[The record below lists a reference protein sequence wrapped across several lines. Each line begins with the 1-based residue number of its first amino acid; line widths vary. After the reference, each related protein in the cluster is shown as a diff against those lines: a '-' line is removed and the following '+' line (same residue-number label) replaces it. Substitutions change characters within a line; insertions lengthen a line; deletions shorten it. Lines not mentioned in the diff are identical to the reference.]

1 MMNVQDT
8 AKDVGVSA
16 DELIEILQ
24 DIEIA
29 VDGPLSELSKE
40 QVAQVCDELGYASID
55 AAREDNS
62 DAPEPVEAPA
72 AVVEP
77 EKPAE
82 KPPIKIIKQE
92 PPIKIIKK
100 EPPVKIIEKAPPVK
114 IIEKAPPIKI
124 IKKAPPVKIIEREP
138 PIKIIRKGPAP
149 EPAPLT
155 AAVVDAPEAEEKI
168 IELKKP
174 KITVKEFAE
183 RMGMKPN
190 SVISDLMKMN
200 TFASINAEIDI
211 RVAKEIGA
219 KYGFVV
225 RKEEKKKAPVQP
237 VKTSGKKTAAKKKE
251 EVVDTPD
258 TLLPRPPVVT
268 FMGHVDHGK
277 TSLLDKVRNTKV
289 TKGEAGGITQHI
301 GAYTVE
307 LNDNKITFLDTPGHA
322 AFTAMR
328 ARGANLTDV
337 AVLVVAAD
345 DGVMPQTIEAIKH
358 AKAAGVCT
366 IIAMNK
372 MDLRSA
378 NPERL
383 KQQLQENDL
392 MVEDWGG
399 DIGCVPVS
407 AATGEG
413 IDSLLERIL
422 LESEMLELKANP
434 NKPATGF
441 VIEAQM
447 EPGMGPTAS
456 ILVKEGTLKVGDNVI
471 CGKYWGRI
479 KALIS
484 DQGKKVRVAGPS
496 TAVKV
501 LGLTNVPG
509 AGDEFQVMASDKEA
523 KKISEELQADERALQ
538 LGGAV
543 APKKMSLDDLFGA
556 AATAE
561 KKELKV
567 IIKADVQGSVE
578 AIAHSLRGI
587 KSDKVEINIITND
600 VGNITVN
607 DVMLASASNAIILG
621 FHTGKENGTN
631 AAMKR
636 EGVEIRL
643 YSIIYELIENVESA
657 MKGLLEPELRE
668 QVIGEAEIR
677 EVFELSKKSKIA
689 GCMVMSGR
697 VSAKASIRIKRG
709 RDILFEGMIGS
720 LKRFQNEAA
729 EVRQGQECGIRPDNF
744 TNFEAGDTIQAY
756 LVEKITQEL

>member
-8 AKDVGVSA
+8 AKDVGVSTE
-16 DELIEILQ
+16 ELIEILQ
-24 DIEIA
+24 DIDIA
-29 VDGPLSELSKE
+29 VDSPEAELNDE
-40 QVAQVCDELGYASID
+40 QIAQICDELGYATIEE
-55 AAREDNS
+55 ARADN
-62 DAPEPVEAPA
+62 AEVEEEEPEAPA
-72 AVVEP
+72 EEEAAP
-77 EKPAE
+77 EAPVAE
-82 KPPIKIIKQE
+82 E
-92 PPIKIIKK
+92 
-100 EPPVKIIEKAPPVK
+100 
-114 IIEKAPPIKI
+114 
-124 IKKAPPVKIIEREP
+124 
-138 PIKIIRKGPAP
+138 
-149 EPAPLT
+149 EPAPVAE
-155 AAVVDAPEAEEKI
+155 AAPVAADKPASDPKL

-174 KITVKEFAE
+174 KVIVKDFAE
-183 RMGMKPN
+183 MMGTKPN
-190 SVISDLMKMN
+190 MVIAELMKMN
-200 TFASINAEIDI
+200 VFASINAEIDLK
-211 RVAKEIGA
+211 VAKEIGE
-219 KYGFVV
+219 KHGFTV
-225 RKEEKKKAPVQP
+225 RKEEKKKAAPAAPKV
-237 VKTSGKKTAAKKKE
+237 AKKLSSKKKD
-251 EVVDTPD
+251 VVADEPD
-258 TLLPRPPVVT
+258 ALLPRPPVVT

-289 TKGEAGGITQHI
+289 TAGESGGITQHI

-307 LNDNKITFLDTPGHA
+307 LNDHKITFLDTPGHA

-328 ARGANLTDV
+328 ARGANLTDI

-345 DGVMPQTIEAIKH
+345 DGVMPQTLEAIKH

-378 NPERL
+378 NPDRL
-383 KQQLQENDL
+383 KQQLQENDV

-399 DIGCVPVS
+399 AIGCIPVS
-407 AATGEG
+407 AETGEG
-413 IDSLLERIL
+413 IDALLERIL

-434 NKPATGF
+434 NKPGNGF
-441 VIEAQM
+441 VVEAQM

-456 ILVKEGTLKVGDNVI
+456 VLVKSGTLKVGDSVI

-484 DQGKKVRVAGPS
+484 DQGKKVRSAGPS
-496 TAVKV
+496 TAVKI

-509 AGDEFQVMASDKEA
+509 AGDEFEVLGSDREA
-523 KKISEELQADERALQ
+523 KSISEELQAEERAQTLQ
-538 LGGAV
+538 GGV
-543 APKKMSLDDLFGA
+543 APKKISLDDLFG
-556 AATAE
+556 TAGE
-561 KKELKV
+561 SADKKELKV

-578 AIAHSLRGI
+578 AIQHSLSGI
-587 KSDKVEINIITND
+587 KSEKVEINIITND

-607 DVMLASASNAIILG
+607 DVMLASASDAIILG
-621 FHTGKENGTN
+621 FHTGNENGTN
-631 AAMKR
+631 AAAKR

-643 YSIIYELIENVESA
+643 YSIIYELIEDVESA

-697 VSAKASIRIKRG
+697 ITSKASIRIKRG
-709 RDILFEGMIGS
+709 RDILFEGLIGS

-744 TNFEAGDTIQAY
+744 TNFEAGDTIEAY

>member
-1 MMNVQDT
+1 MMTVQET

-16 DELIEILQ
+16 EELIEILG
-24 DIEIA
+24 DIDIA
-29 VDGPLSELSKE
+29 VDGPDSELSDE
-40 QVAQVCDELGYASID
+40 QITQVCDELGYATIQE
-55 AAREDNS
+55 AREDNVVEE
-62 DAPEPVEAPA
+62 EPEAPA
-72 AVVEP
+72 EEAAATEEPVAEEAV
-77 EKPAE
+77 AE
-82 KPPIKIIKQE
+82 
-92 PPIKIIKK
+92 
-100 EPPVKIIEKAPPVK
+100 
-114 IIEKAPPIKI
+114 
-124 IKKAPPVKIIEREP
+124 
-138 PIKIIRKGPAP
+138 
-149 EPAPLT
+149 T
-155 AAVVDAPEAEEKI
+155 VDAPAEEVVAEAPVAAVPAEPQGDPTL

-174 KITVKEFAE
+174 KVMVKDFAE
-183 RMGMKPN
+183 MMGMKPN
-190 SVISDLMKMN
+190 MVIAELMKMN
-200 TFASINAEIDI
+200 VFASINAEIDLKI
-211 RVAKEIGA
+211 AKEIGA
-219 KYGFVV
+219 KHGFTV
-225 RKEEKKKAPVQP
+225 RKEEKKKAPPPQP
-237 VKTSGKKTAAKKKE
+237 KSAKKAVAKKKDALP
-251 EVVDTPD
+251 DTPD
-258 TLLPRPPVVT
+258 KLMPRPPVVT

-289 TKGEAGGITQHI
+289 TAGESGGITQHI

-307 LNDNKITFLDTPGHA
+307 LDDHKITFLDTPGHA

-328 ARGANLTDV
+328 ARGANMTDI

-372 MDLRSA
+372 MDLRAA

-383 KQQLQENDL
+383 KQQLQEHGV

-399 DIGCVPVS
+399 SIGCVPVS
-407 AATGEG
+407 AETGEG

-434 NKPATGF
+434 NKPASGF
-441 VIEAQM
+441 VVEAQM

-456 ILVKEGTLKVGDNVI
+456 ILVKEGTLKVGDSVI
-471 CGKYWGRI
+471 CGNYWGRV

-484 DQGKKVRVAGPS
+484 DQGVKVRSAGPS
-496 TAVKV
+496 TAVKI

-509 AGDEFQVMASDKEA
+509 AGDEFQVMANDKEA
-523 KKISEELQADERALQ
+523 KNLSEDLQAEDRAAQ

-556 AATAE
+556 GASDE

-578 AIAHSLRGI
+578 AIAHSLSGI

-621 FHTGKENGTN
+621 FHTGNENGAN
-631 AAMKR
+631 AAAKR

-643 YSIIYELIENVESA
+643 YSIIYELIEDVESA

-668 QVIGEAEIR
+668 QVIGEAEIK
-677 EVFELSKKSKIA
+677 EVFEMSKKSKIA

-697 VSAKASIRIKRG
+697 ITAKASIRIKRG
-709 RDILFEGMIGS
+709 KEILFEGLIGS

-744 TNFEAGDTIQAY
+744 TNFDAGDTIQAY

>member
-8 AKDVGVSA
+8 AKDVGVSTE
-16 DELIEILQ
+16 ELIEILQ
-24 DIEIA
+24 DIDIA
-29 VDGPLSELSKE
+29 VDSPEAELSDE
-40 QVAQVCDELGYASID
+40 QIAQICDELGYATIEEARAD
-55 AAREDNS
+55 NAAAEEEPE
-62 DAPEPVEAPA
+62 APAEEVAAPAEEEVVSEEVAAPVAEEAPA
-72 AVVEP
+72 A
-77 EKPAE
+77 PAE
-82 KPPIKIIKQE
+82 
-92 PPIKIIKK
+92 
-100 EPPVKIIEKAPPVK
+100 
-114 IIEKAPPIKI
+114 
-124 IKKAPPVKIIEREP
+124 
-138 PIKIIRKGPAP
+138 PASDP
-149 EPAPLT
+149 KL
-155 AAVVDAPEAEEKI
+155 

-174 KITVKEFAE
+174 KVIVKDFAE
-183 RMGMKPN
+183 MMGMKPN
-190 SVISDLMKMN
+190 MVIAELMRMN
-200 TFASINAEIDI
+200 VFASINAEIDLKI
-211 RVAKEIGA
+211 AKQIGE
-219 KYGFVV
+219 KHGFTV
-225 RKEEKKKAPVQP
+225 RKEEKKKAPAPQP
-237 VKTSGKKTAAKKKE
+237 KSAKKLSAKSK
-251 EVVDTPD
+251 VVASDEPEA
-258 TLLPRPPVVT
+258 LLPRPPVVT

-289 TKGEAGGITQHI
+289 TAGESGGITQHI

-328 ARGANLTDV
+328 ARGANLTDI

-345 DGVMPQTIEAIKH
+345 DGVMPQTLEAIKH

-378 NPERL
+378 NPDRL
-383 KQQLQENDL
+383 KQQLQENDV

-399 DIGCVPVS
+399 SIGCIPVS
-407 AATGEG
+407 AETGEG
-413 IDSLLERIL
+413 IDALLERIL

-434 NKPATGF
+434 NKSANGF
-441 VIEAQM
+441 VVEAQM

-456 ILVKEGTLKVGDNVI
+456 ILVKGGTLKVGDSVI

-484 DQGKKVRVAGPS
+484 DQGKKIRAAGPS

-509 AGDEFQVMASDKEA
+509 AGDEFEVLGSDREA
-523 KKISEELQADERALQ
+523 KALSEELQAAERAETLQ
-538 LGGAV
+538 GGA
-543 APKKMSLDDLFGA
+543 APKKMSLDDLFG
-556 AATAE
+556 TAGESTE

-578 AIAHSLRGI
+578 AIHHSLSGI
-587 KSDKVEINIITND
+587 KSDKVDINIITND

-621 FHTGKENGTN
+621 FHTGNENGTN
-631 AAMKR
+631 AAAKR

-643 YSIIYELIENVESA
+643 YSIIYELIEDVESA

-697 VSAKASIRIKRG
+697 ITSKASIRIKRG
-709 RDILFEGMIGS
+709 RDILFEGLIGS

-744 TNFEAGDTIQAY
+744 TNFEAGDSIEAY